1 MENTE
6 VIFGHGG
13 TMRLLSFRL
22 RKCATGSKNPRLSNV
37 RGSKL
42 LLILL
47 HGSLRNIVRYSR
59 PLILVFIEWKREK
72 KERKGKKKEEKK
84 KCFTFSINITTTST
98 RAGIFFRTRV
108 TKISDYLATTLPY
121 QRINRPTYTSFRI
134 KQTLEPNDYLVT

>member
-59 PLILVFIEWKREK
+59 PLILVFIEWEREK
-72 KERKGKKKEEKK
+72 KERKGKKKKK
-84 KCFTFSINITTTST
+84 RKNASLFLLTSQQPRRVPMYFFTH
-98 RAGIFFRTRV
+98 V
-108 TKISDYLATTLPY
+108 
-121 QRINRPTYTSFRI
+121 
-134 KQTLEPNDYLVT
+134 